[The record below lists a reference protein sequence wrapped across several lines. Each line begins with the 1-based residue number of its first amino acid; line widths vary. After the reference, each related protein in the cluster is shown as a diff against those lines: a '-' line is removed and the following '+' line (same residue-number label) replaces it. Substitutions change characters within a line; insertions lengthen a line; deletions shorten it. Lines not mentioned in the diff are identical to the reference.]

1 MINRFKIHNKPQVVK
16 SLKNTAEKQTIN
28 KLVKTSHKEGK
39 KKNLQRRKDRNDSR
53 YPIRNGARKETQSER
68 FETQREI
75 N

>member
-16 SLKNTAEKQTIN
+16 SLKNIAEKQTIN

-39 KKNLQRRKDRNDSR
+39 KKTYRGGKIGTIVDILSEMVQERR
-53 YPIRNGARKETQSER
+53 QSER
-68 FETQREI
+68 FETRREI